1 MIKPIA
7 VAVTVLALTL
17 MGCNMPDPA
26 AGLTPAQKAR
36 CDYEAQ
42 LATAGIPGG
51 IAAGF
56 QAGMLKNQC
65 YDLRRLEKQERDAR
79 TPATMPARS
88 FSMNSMNS
96 ATFVGGLAE
105 GCGGV
110 SSAQLQRYR
119 LSVTVVPDDPE
130 WNMGRASA
138 NRVSAEQ
145 CDAARRQ
152 VRERARLQ

>member
-1 MIKPIA
+1 MLKPITA
-7 VAVTVLALTL
+7 AALGLAL

-56 QAGMLKNQC
+56 QSGMLQNQC
-65 YDLRRLEKQERDAR
+65 YNLRRLENQERQAR
-79 TPATMPARS
+79 TQSAMPARS
-88 FSMNSMNS
+88 FSMNS
-96 ATFVGGLAE
+96 ATFLGGLAE

-110 SSAQLQRYR
+110 SSTQLQRYR
-119 LSVTVVPDDPE
+119 LSVTAVPDDPE

-145 CDAARRQ
+145 CDAARLR